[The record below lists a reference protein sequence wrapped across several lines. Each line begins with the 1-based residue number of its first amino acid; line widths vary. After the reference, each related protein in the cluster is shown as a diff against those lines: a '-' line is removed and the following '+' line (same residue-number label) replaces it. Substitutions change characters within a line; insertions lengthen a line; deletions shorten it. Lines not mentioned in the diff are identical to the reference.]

1 MHRDNGVR
9 SFCPEPSGE
18 VCAHEISKREGD
30 EQARC
35 LMVHE
40 LAGMAA

>member
-1 MHRDNGVR
+1 LHRDNGVR
-9 SFCPEPSGE
+9 SFCTESSGE
-18 VCAHEISKREGD
+18 VCAHEISKKEVD